1 MFKALRD
8 LDFEVRDKMIV
19 ESILDIEF
27 QDPTISDKAI
37 FYTGNNT
44 RKNWHFTR
52 KGYHYYTTN
61 PQFDQN
67 GINLVFTRV

>member
-1 MFKALRD
+1 MPFQALRD

-37 FYTGNNT
+37 FYSG
-44 RKNWHFTR
+44 K
-52 KGYHYYTTN
+52 KKLGCLS
-61 PQFDQN
+61 QA
-67 GINLVFTRV
+67 

>member
-1 MFKALRD
+1 MLLVTWWSETKTVLMPFQALRD

-37 FYTGNNT
+37 FYSGK
-44 RKNWHFTR
+44 KNL
-52 KGYHYYTTN
+52 
-61 PQFDQN
+61 DV
-67 GINLVFTRV
+67 LVRLEPSK

>member
-1 MFKALRD
+1 MLLVTWWSETKTVLLPSQALRD

-37 FYTGNNT
+37 FYSGK
-44 RKNWHFTR
+44 KNL
-52 KGYHYYTTN
+52 
-61 PQFDQN
+61 DV
-67 GINLVFTRV
+67 LVRLEPSK